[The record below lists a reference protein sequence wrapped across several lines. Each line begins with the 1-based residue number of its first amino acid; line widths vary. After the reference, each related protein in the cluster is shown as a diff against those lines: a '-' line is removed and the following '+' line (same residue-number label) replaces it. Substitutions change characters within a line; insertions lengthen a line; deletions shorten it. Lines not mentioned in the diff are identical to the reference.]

1 MSVDPAAPPA
11 PQGSATAAAAA
22 TGEQLAVAAPP
33 TTKAR
38 DRISA
43 VVFPL
48 ATFAALLVAWQFL
61 VRLFGVPEY
70 ILPLPT
76 EFLSKLVESRA
87 LIWQHTLVTASEVL
101 LGFLF
106 AAAIGVPLGLMI
118 VSFKWLER
126 SLYPL
131 IVFFQLI
138 PKIAVAPLFVVWF
151 GFGPFPKVLL
161 TFMLCFFPTLVASMT
176 GFRALDERVLYLT
189 RSMGANAGQTFR
201 YIRLPSA
208 IAHIFGGFK
217 VSIVHR
223 RDASRNGASC
233 VDTGAVIGPLVD
245 GERSHVHHLVDDDAD
260 DAVPASVMYE
270 QDAAVLRERP
280 HEIEPNAEV
289 EHGDDRP
296 AHVDRPLLVL

>member
-1 MSVDPAAPPA
+1 VSLDPVAPHPSATPVAAAPV
-11 PQGSATAAAAA
+11 
-22 TGEQLAVAAPP
+22 EQLAVAAPP
-33 TTKAR
+33 STKAR

-43 VVFPL
+43 VLLPI
-48 ATFAALLVAWQFL
+48 ATFAVLLVAWQFL

-161 TFMLCFFPTLVASMT
+161 TFLLCFFPTLVASMT

-201 YIRLPSA
+201 HIRLPSA

-217 VSIVHR
+217 VSIVF
-223 RDASRNGASC
+223 AA
-233 VDTGAVIGPLVD
+233 TGAIVAEFVGSNSGLGYLLLRATSYLDMPLIF
-245 GERSHVHHLVDDDAD
+245 
-260 DAVPASVMYE
+260 
-270 QDAAVLRERP
+270 AVLVALSAIGIVFSYAVQLLERLCMP
-280 HEIEPNAEV
+280 WL
-289 EHGDDRP
+289 HGN
-296 AHVDRPLLVL
+296 

>member
-1 MSVDPAAPPA
+1 VSLDPVAPHPSATPVAAAPV
-11 PQGSATAAAAA
+11 
-22 TGEQLAVAAPP
+22 EQLAVAAPP
-33 TTKAR
+33 STKAR

-43 VVFPL
+43 VLLPI
-48 ATFAALLVAWQFL
+48 ATFAVLLVAWQFL

-87 LIWQHTLVTASEVL
+87 LIWQHTLVTGSEVL

-161 TFMLCFFPTLVASMT
+161 TFLLCFFPTLVASMT

-201 YIRLPSA
+201 HIRLPSA

-217 VSIVHR
+217 VSIVF
-223 RDASRNGASC
+223 AA
-233 VDTGAVIGPLVD
+233 TGAIVAEFVGSNSGLGYLLLRATSYLDMPLIF
-245 GERSHVHHLVDDDAD
+245 
-260 DAVPASVMYE
+260 
-270 QDAAVLRERP
+270 AVLVALSAIGIVFSYAVQLLERLCMP
-280 HEIEPNAEV
+280 WL
-289 EHGDDRP
+289 HGN
-296 AHVDRPLLVL
+296 

>member
-1 MSVDPAAPPA
+1 VSVDPVAPVAAHASAPPA
-11 PQGSATAAAAA
+11 VAA
-22 TGEQLAVAAPP
+22 GDQLAVATPP
-33 TTKAR
+33 PTKAR

-43 VVFPL
+43 VLLPIV
-48 ATFAALLVAWQFL
+48 TFAVLLVAWQFL

-76 EFLSKLVESRA
+76 QFLSKLVESRA

-161 TFMLCFFPTLVASMT
+161 TFLLCFFPTLVASMT

-217 VSIVHR
+217 VSIVF
-223 RDASRNGASC
+223 AA
-233 VDTGAVIGPLVD
+233 TGAIVAEFVGSNSGLGYLLLRATSYLDMPLIF
-245 GERSHVHHLVDDDAD
+245 
-260 DAVPASVMYE
+260 
-270 QDAAVLRERP
+270 AVLVALSAIGIVFSYAVQLLERLCMP
-280 HEIEPNAEV
+280 WL
-289 EHGDDRP
+289 HG
-296 AHVDRPLLVL
+296 H

>member
-1 MSVDPAAPPA
+1 VSLDPGAPVAPAVSATPPPA
-11 PQGSATAAAAA
+11 G

-33 TTKAR
+33 PTKAR
-38 DRISA
+38 DRVSA
-43 VVFPL
+43 VLFPI

-217 VSIVHR
+217 VSIVF
-223 RDASRNGASC
+223 AA
-233 VDTGAVIGPLVD
+233 TGAIVAEFVGSNSGLGYLLLRATSYLDMPLIF
-245 GERSHVHHLVDDDAD
+245 
-260 DAVPASVMYE
+260 
-270 QDAAVLRERP
+270 AVLVALSAIGIVFSYAVQLLERLCMP
-280 HEIEPNAEV
+280 WL
-289 EHGDDRP
+289 HGN
-296 AHVDRPLLVL
+296 

>member
-1 MSVDPAAPPA
+1 VSVDPAAPPA
-11 PQGSATAAAAA
+11 PQGSATPAAAA

-76 EFLSKLVESRA
+76 EFLAKLVESRA

-217 VSIVHR
+217 VSIVF
-223 RDASRNGASC
+223 AA
-233 VDTGAVIGPLVD
+233 TGAIVAEFVGSNSGLGYLLLRATSYLDMPLIF
-245 GERSHVHHLVDDDAD
+245 
-260 DAVPASVMYE
+260 
-270 QDAAVLRERP
+270 AVLVALSAIGIVFSYAVQLLERLCMP
-280 HEIEPNAEV
+280 WL
-289 EHGDDRP
+289 HG
-296 AHVDRPLLVL
+296 H

>member
-1 MSVDPAAPPA
+1 VSLDPVAPVVA
-11 PQGSATAAAAA
+11 DASATPVAAAA
-22 TGEQLAVAAPP
+22 GDQLAVAAPP
-33 TTKAR
+33 PTKAR

-43 VVFPL
+43 VLYPI

-118 VSFKWLER
+118 VSFRWLER

-151 GFGPFPKVLL
+151 GFGPFPKILL

-217 VSIVHR
+217 VSIVF
-223 RDASRNGASC
+223 AA
-233 VDTGAVIGPLVD
+233 TGAIVAEFVALNSGLGYLLLRATSYLDMPLIF
-245 GERSHVHHLVDDDAD
+245 
-260 DAVPASVMYE
+260 
-270 QDAAVLRERP
+270 AVLVALSAIGIVFSYAVQLLERLCMP
-280 HEIEPNAEV
+280 WL
-289 EHGDDRP
+289 HGN
-296 AHVDRPLLVL
+296 